1 VGRTRAIPTF
11 TTARL
16 VLRPLDLS
24 DADAIQALFPRWEIV
39 RYLTRHVPWPY
50 PADGAVRFIRDAA
63 LPAMREGRE
72 WHWSIRFAGEPARLI
87 GAIGLLDR
95 PGDNRGFW
103 LDPTWQ
109 GQGLMSEACVP
120 VTDYWF
126 ETLRRPVL
134 QVVKAVANVPSRRI
148 SERGGMRLVATTEW
162 DFVSGRLPTEVW
174 EITREEWRARH
185 PGARQGTA

>member
-1 VGRTRAIPTF
+1 VTEGIPTL
-11 TTARL
+11 TTAGL
-16 VLRPLDLS
+16 ILRPLELN

-50 PADGAVRFIRDAA
+50 PPDGALNYIRDTA

-72 WHWSIRFAGEPARLI
+72 WHWSIRPAAEPERLI

-103 LDPTWQ
+103 LDPAFQ
-109 GQGLMSEACVP
+109 GQGLMSEACIP

-126 ETLRRPVL
+126 QTLGRPVL
-134 QVVKAVANVPSRRI
+134 QVVKAIANAPSRRI
-148 SERGGMRLVATTEW
+148 SERAGMRHIATTEW

-174 EITREEWRARH
+174 EITREEWRAR
-185 PGARQGTA
+185 PQI